1 MGSSGQ
7 LYSLSWGEF
16 SSSLASAVQLLR
28 GDGDLVDV
36 TLAAGG
42 RSFPAHKIVLCA
54 ASPFL
59 LDLLKS
65 TPCQHPVVMLAGIEA
80 ADLESLLEFVYRG
93 EVSVEPEQLP
103 SLLQAGRCLCIH
115 GLSPPTVVTESGE
128 EVPVSAIPTPTN
140 DGLSRVNSYYPL
152 KRRKKRRKSSTSSG
166 KWQCTGNTTDSEG
179 RPLDDNSRT
188 MPYENKDDDTMDQT
202 DDAGDGLSKTRSLS
216 DQPVSCPLCGAIL
229 RQSRNLRRHLEL
241 LHFGLGNSSKSGIHA
256 RHRRAAVAAAAAAAA
271 AADRATD
278 FGLSSLACV
287 RPTARLDS
295 HLAARSSE
303 ASDFSMMT
311 PLSIAS
317 SVSSASSVSLPGNLM
332 GTSSSLL
339 SSGDQNGH
347 PLPGS
352 TPATCNTSMVPP
364 TNGIYSSDG
373 GPSMLSCLLPSLPT
387 LPSFSASHDVFRHGE
402 MLRAGIAYHDS
413 TRQHV
418 RHMQRTDVT

>member
-1 MGSSGQ
+1 M
-7 LYSLSWGEF
+7 
-16 SSSLASAVQLLR
+16 
-28 GDGDLVDV
+28 
-36 TLAAGG
+36 
-42 RSFPAHKIVLCA
+42 
-54 ASPFL
+54 
-59 LDLLKS
+59 
-65 TPCQHPVVMLAGIEA
+65 
-80 ADLESLLEFVYRG
+80 
-93 EVSVEPEQLP
+93 
-103 SLLQAGRCLCIH
+103 
-115 GLSPPTVVTESGE
+115 
-128 EVPVSAIPTPTN
+128 
-140 DGLSRVNSYYPL
+140 
-152 KRRKKRRKSSTSSG
+152 
-166 KWQCTGNTTDSEG
+166 
-179 RPLDDNSRT
+179 
-188 MPYENKDDDTMDQT
+188 
-202 DDAGDGLSKTRSLS
+202 SKARSLS

-256 RHRRAAVAAAAAAAA
+256 RHRRVAAAVAA
-271 AADRATD
+271 DRVND

-303 ASDFSMMT
+303 ASDFPMMT
-311 PLSIAS
+311 PLSITS

-339 SSGDQNGH
+339 GSGDQNGH

-352 TPATCNTSMVPP
+352 TPATCSTSMVPPP

-387 LPSFSASHDVFRHGE
+387 LPSFSTSHDVFRHGE

-413 TRQHV
+413 SRQHV